1 MSLDIDMT
9 LNSELERPCNLP
21 SWLNLTSRSAIGWYK
36 IYNTANVLLVIPR
49 IAPNSTRTV
58 WSRKMSERDSN
69 PRVTTLPEL
78 RRRIRRPSHSDL
90 GTAQHSS
97 FPDTLRTISPQHGHV
112 MPGRPVAVVAAA
124 GPNSVLWAGG
134 RQRRWSWSV
143 TGVGGNR
150 NNPPANVVGQ
160 LQRPRSRHTAPKADD
175 STTTKYLYFSTHK
188 HNR

>member
-9 LNSELERPCNLP
+9 LNSEVERPCNLP
-21 SWLNLTSRSAIGWYK
+21 SWLNLTSRSAIGWHK

-78 RRRIRRPSHSDL
+78 RQRSRRPSHSDP
-90 GTAQHSS
+90 GSAQHSS

-143 TGVGGNR
+143 TGGRVGG
-150 NNPPANVVGQ
+150 GE
-160 LQRPRSRHTAPKADD
+160 
-175 STTTKYLYFSTHK
+175 
-188 HNR
+188 

>member
-1 MSLDIDMT
+1 MI
-9 LNSELERPCNLP
+9 LNSEVERPCILP
-21 SWLNLTSRSAIGWYK
+21 SSLNLTSRSVIGWYK

-69 PRVTTLPEL
+69 PRLTTLPEL
-78 RRRIRRPSHSDL
+78 RQRSRPPSHSDL
-90 GTAQHSS
+90 GSAQHSS

-124 GPNSVLWAGG
+124 GPKTVCFELADGRDVGVGRWPGWGSHGG
-134 RQRRWSWSV
+134 
-143 TGVGGNR
+143 GGNR
-150 NNPPANVVGQ
+150 NNPPANAVGQ

-175 STTTKYLYFSTHK
+175 SNNNKIPIF
-188 HNR
+188 